1 MREKVELWCEST
13 FASVIVC
20 DGEVRAVLSGGSP
33 QSILMTFTEWK
44 KTAHC
49 VVYICL
55 WVESLSAQV
64 WSGRRWFFLK
74 KRCFFFCL
82 SHQNFGGG
90 MRPPHNTM
98 GPGMPGVNMWAF
110 LNGRIYQSWAL
121 RLINKFSNNNLNGL
135 VGTQGSGNWSAMAQS
150 Q

>member
-1 MREKVELWCEST
+1 MMQINLCLCNCVWWW
-13 FASVIVC
+13 
-20 DGEVRAVLSGGSP
+20 D
-33 QSILMTFTEWK
+33 QSCAQWMQPT
-44 KTAHC
+44 
-49 VVYICL
+49 VYTNDIY
-55 WVESLSAQV
+55 WVE
-64 WSGRRWFFLK
+64 K
-74 KRCFFFCL
+74 KRLTVSYISASEWNLSLLKSDLVVDDFFFFKKGGFFCL

-110 LNGRIYQSWAL
+110 LNGRNYQSWAL
-121 RLINKFSNNNLNGL
+121 RLINTFSNNNLNDL